1 MRRITLM
8 LGIVALA
15 TTVSTGNAHA
25 QQDVR
30 RLTVNDKAG
39 DPKPTPVQ
47 LAWQEAGL
55 VGYWS
60 FDGDGRSEFG
70 NATQHGEIAPTR
82 DRSGKVGGA
91 VQFDAKKKG
100 YFSIALKAGARF
112 DQMKTGTV
120 SLWVRWDKGPQTGK
134 KEFRV
139 FAPVLSRQQNG
150 RFSTHLLGLTGL
162 DPARAAVRWR
172 SEFKCETML
181 EQEATKPVGVGRW
194 HHVAISY
201 QPNGQTLYVDGKIAA
216 TSDAS
221 PQMTNLGYEP
231 PLVVGGWIGDGNL
244 WSTAAVDD
252 LAIWNEALL
261 PEQIA
266 SLAAGRKTPLEI
278 VSVVRFEDAT
288 NYSSLDEVNVPR
300 EHIQR
305 NPLEALKF
313 ARDTLALVEKTAPRP
328 KFKKRL
334 DELERQVLALIEAS
348 GARIVGRTADKD
360 AAEARAPAEA
370 GKTIAIK
377 TTAGNKKSFA
387 QRTTSILELRRKIIF
402 SHPTLS
408 FDRLLINKRHAPNYL
423 HQSRQYLGR
432 YSPGGDGLAMLTDW
446 KDSPEVKLLLKDK
459 LPVGSVL
466 HPDLSFDG
474 KRVLFSFCD
483 HSERDL
489 NRRRFLIY
497 EIGVAGSGL
506 RQVTGGAND
515 PLTTTENRETAIVE
529 DYDPCYLPDGGFIF
543 TSTRQ
548 QAHIRCQYGG
558 RYFANFVLHRGDLE
572 NLDELGPRV
581 ARISFNEAPEWEPS
595 VQDDGSVLYTRWDYI
610 NRHWNWFQ
618 SLWLTKPD
626 GTGVAHVYGNYT
638 RSPCITAEPRAVPG
652 SKKIVSTA
660 AAHHGYTAG
669 SLILIDP
676 RIGADG
682 PEPITRLTPEVTF
695 PESEYRGTTPEQ
707 ADALIHSARGINN
720 LSAFPLHGAYCNPYP
735 LSEDLFLVAY
745 TPSKLAKEGQRQGG
759 VPYGIFLLDSLGG
772 LELIYRDPEMSSFA
786 PIPVVARE
794 TPPVL
799 PSTIDPKRKEETGV
813 YYVHNVY
820 ESTEKIP
827 AGKVRSLRVLK
838 IQEQTVEFPPSRGK
852 VVLDLPK
859 KILGTVPVEPD
870 GSVAFRAPACQMLGL
885 QLLDENGMA
894 VMGMRTLIYLQPGE
908 TTSCI
913 GCHESRSHVP
923 GAGPRAATAERAYSA
938 GSPIPA
944 SSRATVRELTPPAG
958 PRYEGGLSFTRT
970 VQPVLDR
977 YCIRCHGL
985 QASGEKPAGGI
996 NLLGTMKDTV
1006 LPYPDWPGPN
1016 RIRIST
1022 AYESLISREG
1032 LVSVPQC
1039 NYENDRS
1046 APCDYYSHAG
1056 RLAKMLLAGHPDED
1070 GKPRVQLDAESFDR
1084 IVQWLDVNAIFYG
1097 DYSWNKAEWQEPN
1110 PDGEKQLRAYIREVL
1125 GGTPGKETQRVLAE
1139 QPFETLVNVSLP
1151 SESRVLLGPL
1161 SADAGGWGTIN
1172 GGPWKSKQ
1180 SPQFRRML
1188 ELVNASVEP
1197 LATQDKAGTCNQNP
1211 CRCGTCWVRKARQD
1225 FLQQRRQN

>member
-1 MRRITLM
+1 MRR
-8 LGIVALA
+8 
-15 TTVSTGNAHA
+15 VSVLFSLLSVTFSFLLSGFPIPLHA
-25 QQDVR
+25 
-30 RLTVNDKAG
+30 
-39 DPKPTPVQ
+39 
-47 LAWQEAGL
+47 EL
-55 VGYWS
+55 VGYWP
-60 FDGDGRSEFG
+60 FDGDGRSESIG
-70 NATQHGEIAPTR
+70 KATQHGEVAATR
-82 DRSGKVGGA
+82 DRAGKVGGA
-91 VQFDAKKKG
+91 VQFDAKRKG
-100 YFSIALKAGARF
+100 YFSIALNAGGRF

-120 SLWVRWDKGPQTGK
+120 SLWVRWDDGPQTGNE
-134 KEFRV
+134 EFRM

-150 RFSTHLLGLTGL
+150 NFSTHLLGLTGL
-162 DPARAAVRWR
+162 NPKEAGVRWR
-172 SEFKCETML
+172 SGLKCETIL
-181 EQEATKPVGVGRW
+181 EQRDTEPVGVGKW

-201 QPNGQTLYVDGKIAA
+201 QPNRQTLYVDGKIAA
-216 TSDAS
+216 ESGAS

-266 SLAAGRKTPLEI
+266 SLAAGNKTPLEI

-288 NYSSLDEVNVPR
+288 NYNSLQEVNIPR
-300 EHIQR
+300 EHIRR
-305 NPLEALKF
+305 NPLQAIKF

-328 KFKKRL
+328 EFKKKL
-334 DELERQVLALIEAS
+334 DELQRQVLTLIEAS
-348 GARIVGRTADKD
+348 GAKSSGKTADND
-360 AAEARAPAEA
+360 AAEARAPAEP
-370 GKTIAIK
+370 GNTIAIE
-377 TTAGNKKSFA
+377 TTAANKKSFA
-387 QRTTSILELRRKIIF
+387 ELTASILELRREIIF
-402 SHPTLS
+402 SHPALN
-408 FDRLLINKRHAPNYL
+408 FDRLLINKRPAPNYL

-432 YSPGGDGLAMLTDW
+432 YSPEGDGLAALTNW
-446 KDSPEVKLLLKDK
+446 KDGPEEKLLLKDK

-474 KRVLFSFCD
+474 KRILFSFCD
-483 HSERDL
+483 HSEPDL

-497 EIGVAGSGL
+497 EIGVDGSGL
-506 RQVTGGAND
+506 RQVTGGAGD
-515 PLTTTENRETAIVE
+515 PLRTTKGRQTAIVE

-558 RYFANFVLHRGDLE
+558 RYFANFVLHRGELE
-572 NLDELGPRV
+572 NLDELGPRI

-595 VQDDGSVLYTRWDYI
+595 VQADGRVLYTRWDYI

-638 RSPCITAEPRAVPG
+638 RNPCVTAEPRAVPG
-652 SKKIVSTA
+652 SRKIVSTA

-676 RIGADG
+676 RVGADG

-707 ADALIHSARGINN
+707 ADTLIHSARGINN
-720 LSAFPLHGAYCNPYP
+720 PSAFPLHGAYCNPYP

-745 TPSKLAKEGQRQGG
+745 TPSKLAKEGQQQGG
-759 VPYGIFLLDSLGG
+759 VPYGIVLLDSLGG

-786 PIPVVARE
+786 PVPVVARR
-794 TPPVL
+794 TPPAL
-799 PSTIDPKRKEETGV
+799 PSTIDPQRKEETGV

-827 AGKVRSLRVLK
+827 AGKVKRLRVVK

-852 VVLDLPK
+852 VILDLPK
-859 KILGTVPVEPD
+859 RILGTVPVEPD
-870 GSVAFRAPACQMLGL
+870 GSVAFRAPACEMLEL

-913 GCHESRSHVP
+913 GCHEPRSHVP
-923 GAGPRAATAERAYSA
+923 ATGVGATTAASYSA
-938 GSPIPA
+938 GSPA
-944 SSRATVRELTPPAG
+944 SATLQAGVRELTPPPG
-958 PRYEGGLSFTRT
+958 PRYEGGVSFTRT

-977 YCIRCHGL
+977 YCIGCHGL
-985 QASGEKPAGGI
+985 QAPGDKPAGGI
-996 NLLGTMKDTV
+996 DLLGTMKNTV

-1016 RIRIST
+1016 RITVST
-1022 AYESLISREG
+1022 AYESLVSREG

-1046 APCDYYSHAG
+1046 TPFDYYSHAG
-1056 RLAKMLLAGHPDED
+1056 RLARTLLAGHPDED
-1070 GKPRVQLDAESFDR
+1070 GKPRVQLDADSFSR
-1084 IVQWLDVNAIFYG
+1084 VVQWLDTNAMFYG
-1097 DYSWNKAEWQEPN
+1097 DYSWNKDEWKRPN
-1110 PDGEKQLRAYIREVL
+1110 PEGEKQLRAYIREVF
-1125 GGTPGKETQRVLAE
+1125 GGTLGKEFAE

-1151 SESRVLLGPL
+1151 SESRILLGPL
-1161 SADAGGWGTIN
+1161 AADAGGWDTIG
-1172 GGPWKSKQ
+1172 GGPWKSKT

-1188 ELVNASVEP
+1188 ELVGTSVEP

-1211 CRCGTCWVRKARQD
+1211 CRCGTCWVRKARQG
-1225 FLQQRRQN
+1225 FLEQRSP